1 METVE
6 TEKIVST
13 AEMFEIVG
21 NELKEK
27 NAEIERLRN
36 DNNRLAWLAID
47 NAKDTGRALMYC
59 KILQQIADEGSGH
72 GQALAYAALKEKE

>member
-1 METVE
+1 METIE
-6 TEKIVST
+6 TEKIITT

-36 DNNRLAWLAID
+36 NQSIIITLFRIYMMRLNPD
-47 NAKDTGRALMYC
+47 YSEEEFDKH
-59 KILQQIADEGSGH
+59 IANMLE
-72 GQALAYAALKEKE
+72 EKE